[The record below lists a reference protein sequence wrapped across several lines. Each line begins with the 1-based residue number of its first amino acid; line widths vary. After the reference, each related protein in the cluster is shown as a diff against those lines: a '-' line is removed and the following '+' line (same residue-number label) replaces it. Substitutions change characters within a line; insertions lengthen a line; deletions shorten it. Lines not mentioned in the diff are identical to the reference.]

1 MKKIILYSDDMI
13 EEEEEEDEEMKD
25 DNPPETKKPKMDMIS
40 KKFSWTEWE
49 QKSEGDRV
57 QGKSEL

>member
-13 EEEEEEDEEMKD
+13 EEEEDDDDDEKMS
-25 DNPPETKKPKMDMIS
+25 PPEPKKNKTDMLS